1 MAKIGTVKDALQAYL
16 GEIGE
21 ENLLTAEEEVMLAR
35 RVQKGDSKARDRMIR
50 ANLRLVVNIAKNYM
64 NRGLPLSDFIEE
76 GNIGLLTAVE
86 RFNPDKGVRFS
97 TYASWWIKRYIRK
110 ALIEKVKQI
119 KIPASM
125 IEKIARW
132 KAIESQLY
140 EEKGIHPA
148 HEETAAKMG
157 MSNRQLREMTRLLG
171 NADMARY
178 SVNAEV
184 MDPGTVDDQEEIV
197 FDEELRKKLND
208 ALKAI
213 NSRDAAILC
222 KYYGYNDSEPMTLQQ
237 VGDEYG
243 ITRERV
249 RQLVD
254 RALHKLQ
261 ETMLGE
267 EKDSVL

>member
-1 MAKIGTVKDALQAYL
+1 MAKSGTVKDALQAYL
-16 GEIGE
+16 SEIGE
-21 ENLLTAEEEVMLAR
+21 EDLLTAEEEVTLAR
-35 RVQKGDSKARDRMIR
+35 RVQKGDSEARDRMIR

-86 RFNPDKGVRFS
+86 RFNPDMGTRFS

-110 ALIEKVKQI
+110 ALLEKVKQI

-132 KAIESQLY
+132 KATEAQLY
-140 EEKGIHPA
+140 EEKGTHPT
-148 HEETAAKMG
+148 HEEIAVKMN
-157 MSNRQLREMTRLLG
+157 MSNRQLQEMTRLMG

-178 SVNAEV
+178 SVSAEA
-184 MDPGTVDDQEEIV
+184 MDPGIVEDDEEIV
-197 FDEELRKKLND
+197 FDEDLKEKLD
-208 ALKAI
+208 AALKAI

-222 KYYGYNDSEPMTLQQ
+222 KYYGYGDSEPMTLQQ

-261 ETMLGE
+261 EAMIGE
-267 EKDSVL
+267 KRDLAP

>member
-1 MAKIGTVKDALQAYL
+1 MAKTGTVKDALQAYL
-16 GEIGE
+16 SEIGE
-21 ENLLTAEEEVMLAR
+21 EDLLTAEEEVMLAR
-35 RVQKGDSKARDRMIR
+35 KIQKGDSKARDRMIR

-86 RFNPDKGVRFS
+86 RFNPDKGARFS
-97 TYASWWIKRYIRK
+97 TYASWWIKRSIRK
-110 ALIEKVKQI
+110 ALLEKVKQI
-119 KIPASM
+119 KVPASM

-132 KAIESQLY
+132 KATEAQLY
-140 EEKGIHPA
+140 EEKGTHPA
-148 HEETAAKMG
+148 HEEIAAAMG
-157 MSNRQLREMTRLLG
+157 MSNRQLREMTRLMG

-178 SVNAEV
+178 AVSAEI
-184 MDPGTVDDQEEIV
+184 MDPGTVEDEEELV
-197 FDEELRKKLND
+197 CDEELKEKLDD

-213 NSRDAAILC
+213 NSRDATILC
-222 KYYGYNDSEPMTLQQ
+222 KYYGYDDSEPMTLQQ

-261 ETMLGE
+261 EAMLGK
-267 EKDSVL
+267 EKEPDL